1 MEYSLSLTA
10 RGGNCFSSAN
20 RLCIF
25 TSLKME
31 VFVSLCSI
39 FSAEEYYSEL
49 QLKFSQAETT
59 DFISNVANAK

>member
-1 MEYSLSLTA
+1 
-10 RGGNCFSSAN
+10 
-20 RLCIF
+20 
-25 TSLKME
+25 ME
-31 VFVSLCSI
+31 VFVSLCSV